1 MVSGYPKSTG
11 ILRVDR
17 LSKGPLGHG
26 ASHIYVCYQ
35 FVREIISEGRIF
47 IKKIETV
54 ENLADLLTKVVT
66 AIKFNH
72 CLDLINI
79 VKV

>member
-11 ILRVDR
+11 IPRVNR
-17 LSKGPLGHG
+17 LSTGPLGHG
-26 ASHIYVCYQ
+26 ASHIDVLYQ
-35 FVREIISEGRIF
+35 FVQEIINERRIL
-47 IKKIETV
+47 IKKIETF
-54 ENLADLLTKVVT
+54 EILADLLTKVVT